1 MCTLSLILCVRH
13 TLKPRSLRR
22 QVESNVFRL
31 HRFFFERD
39 SEFFQK
45 LFAKYGRSTTELSV
59 AGTRVYALPDV
70 IYLEDNVKS
79 VDLERFLGIIYPA

>member
-1 MCTLSLILCVRH
+1 M
-13 TLKPRSLRR
+13 
-22 QVESNVFRL
+22 FRL

-45 LFAKYGRSTTELSV
+45 LFAKYGPSTTEPNA

-70 IYLEDNVKS
+70 IYLEDGVRR
-79 VDLERFLGIIYPA
+79 VDLERFLSIIYPA